1 MEVGGEVG
9 GGEVGASIRLNNFSQ
24 DTGMGGTGGG
34 GVGGRGVGVECKSDW
49 SGRRGQGGVGTNIE
63 ELVAHCWIKGIGL
76 REPWFVQEGRPAVLK
91 EVTSRRD
98 GKQKLEVKNFSF

>member
-9 GGEVGASIRLNNFSQ
+9 GGEMGASIRLNNFSQ

-34 GVGGRGVGVECKSDW
+34 GVGGGGGVECKSDW

-63 ELVAHCWIKGIGL
+63 ELVAHCWIKGISL